1 MPHAPRRPL
10 PQFPTRDL
18 GSAAEA
24 AMDGYSGCD
33 DLRGAAEILPGRLYF
48 HCLQQPMTL
57 TTAPPNSI
65 CVHLDADLIYEP
77 FCADFGPCNLA
88 HSWRFC
94 QRVNELLQRVRGGR
108 DGWPAAV
115 QLWWPATGRSNCC
128 TGQQC
133 CQPGDCVLAVHSCQ
147 RPASPCLRCPH
158 TPAPATCTAGQRPAR
173 VPASGVPPPQALQRR
188 CAHGHLLRAAPGV
201 DAGKPPALGAG
212 EGCSPTVSA
221 AQETSAHAPGD
232 QAPLLA
238 PWLST
243 ASAASA
249 PKPTSCTSC

>member
-1 MPHAPRRPL
+1 
-10 PQFPTRDL
+10 
-18 GSAAEA
+18 
-24 AMDGYSGCD
+24 MDGYSGCD